1 MFTQKII
8 PLLALLLLTAGAA
21 IGQDMQLNTQ
31 DSPSMHLYGEA
42 NIKSWDAAITEVNGS
57 LTLQNIENITVET
70 LSPEAFQ
77 NLTLTIPV
85 KGIEAESGGLTKN
98 LHKYLKG
105 DDYPNITFEL
115 NNVSD
120 ITAQADGSLLITA
133 SGVITAAGSDNPVEM
148 QVTAN
153 VNNNGIQFA
162 GEQELL
168 MTDFGIDPPT
178 AVFGTIRSRDE
189 IRIEFDVTFNQ
200 VNS

>member
-8 PLLALLLLTAGAA
+8 SLLAVLLLTAGAT
-21 IGQDMQLNTQ
+21 IGQDMQLNIQ
-31 DSPSMHLYGEA
+31 DSPNMHLYGEA
-42 NIKSWDAAITEVNGS
+42 NIKSWDAAITEVNGT
-57 LTLQNIENITVET
+57 LTLQDIENITAET

-85 KGIEAESGGLTKN
+85 EEIEAESGGLTSN
-98 LHKYLKG
+98 IHKYLKG
-105 DDYPNITFEL
+105 DDYPNITFDL
-115 NNVSD
+115 NNVTD
-120 ITAQADGSLLITA
+120 ITEQEDGSFLISG
-133 SGVITAAGSDNPVEM
+133 SGVISAAGAENTVEM

-153 VNNNGIQFA
+153 LVNDGIQFT

-189 IRIEFDVTFNQ
+189 IRIEFDVSF
-200 VNS
+200 SR

>member
-8 PLLALLLLTAGAA
+8 SLLAVLLLTAGATL
-21 IGQDMQLNTQ
+21 GQDMQLNIQ
-31 DSPSMHLYGEA
+31 DSPNMHLYGEA
-42 NIKSWDAAITEVNGS
+42 NIKSWDAAITEVNGT
-57 LTLQNIENITVET
+57 LTLQDIENITAET

-85 KGIEAESGGLTKN
+85 EEIEAESGGLTSN
-98 LHKYLKG
+98 IHKYLKG

-115 NNVSD
+115 NNVTD
-120 ITAQADGSLLITA
+120 ITEQEDGTFLISG
-133 SGVITAAGSDNPVEM
+133 SGVISAAGAENTVEM

-153 VNNNGIQFA
+153 LVNNGIQFT

-189 IRIEFDVTFNQ
+189 IRIEFDVSFNR
-200 VNS
+200 

>member
-8 PLLALLLLTAGAA
+8 SLLAVLLLTAGAT
-21 IGQDMQLNTQ
+21 IGQDMQLNIQ
-31 DSPSMHLYGEA
+31 DSPNMHLYGEA
-42 NIKSWDAAITEVNGS
+42 NIKSWDAAINEVNGT
-57 LTLQNIENITVET
+57 LTLQDIENITAET

-85 KGIEAESGGLTKN
+85 EEIEAESGGLTSN
-98 LHKYLKG
+98 IHKYLKG
-105 DDYPNITFEL
+105 DDYPNITFDL
-115 NNVSD
+115 NNVTD
-120 ITAQADGSLLITA
+120 ITEQEDGSFLISG
-133 SGVITAAGSDNPVEM
+133 SGVISAAGAENTVEM

-153 VNNNGIQFA
+153 LVNDGIQFT

-189 IRIEFDVTFNQ
+189 IRIEFDVSF
-200 VNS
+200 SR

>member
-1 MFTQKII
+1 
-8 PLLALLLLTAGAA
+8 
-21 IGQDMQLNTQ
+21 MQLNTQ

>member
-1 MFTQKII
+1 MFTKKII
-8 PLLALLLLTAGAA
+8 SALALLLLTASAA
-21 IGQDMQLNTQ
+21 IGQDLQLNLQ
-31 DSPSMHLYGEA
+31 ESYNMHLYGEA

-57 LTLQNIENITVET
+57 LTLQETETITAESLT
-70 LSPEAFQ
+70 AEAFK
-77 NLTLTIPV
+77 NLSLTIPV
-85 KGIEAESGGLTKN
+85 EQIEAESGGLTKN

-115 NNVSD
+115 NNVTN
-120 ITAQADGSLLITA
+120 ITEQADGSLLITA
-133 SGVITAAGSDNPVEM
+133 SGVISAAGTENPVEM

-153 VNNNGIQFA
+153 VNNNGIQFT
-162 GEQELL
+162 GQQELL
-168 MTDFGIDPPT
+168 MTNFGIDPPT